1 MLYTLLS
8 LVVLLAAQAAAPAPS
23 KAAQSP
29 PPTKASPHQPVTVGG
44 AVYEIGATDILGI
57 KVFGEDALSNNY
69 TVDSDGSITF
79 PLVGRVQ
86 VAGKTTRQIEEHL
99 VKLLDGDYLKRPQ
112 ISVEIAQFRSRSI
125 FVLGEVKNPGR
136 YTIQGPQTLLEVIA
150 HAGSTTPTASNTII
164 VQRYKEGIAT
174 AVSTAALPGDP
185 RAAEVLRV
193 SLDDLREGK
202 LNANIILQDSDTIIV
217 PPAERFYVTGF
228 VKQPGSFVLRSN
240 MTVRQ
245 AIAEAGGITER
256 GSNRRIKIV
265 RKVGDKEVEVDADM
279 SDLVKP
285 NDTIRVPARLI

>member
-1 MLYTLLS
+1 MLYTLLA
-8 LVVLLAAQAAAPAPS
+8 LVVLAGQAAAPAPS
-23 KAAQSP
+23 KGGQTPA
-29 PPTKASPHQPVTVGG
+29 PTKASPHQPVTVAGT
-44 AVYEIGATDILGI
+44 VYQIGATDILGI

-86 VAGKTTRQIEEHL
+86 VAGKTTRQIEEQL

-112 ISVEIAQFRSRSI
+112 IAVEIAQFRSRSI

-217 PPAERFYVTGF
+217 PPADRFYVTGF

-265 RKVGDKEVEVDADM
+265 RKVGDKEVELDADM